1 MKDTYKSAKVIS
13 ASASDVTHPSNGQP
27 RPFVLYNGTA
37 GASITLTV
45 GGVSVQ
51 FKNVP
56 VGILEVEATRMTATT
71 STETI
76 ALWG

>member
-1 MKDTYKSAKVIS
+1 MRDTYKSAKKIS
-13 ASASDVTHPSNGQP
+13 ASPSEVTPPAGGRP

-51 FKNVP
+51 FLAVP
-56 VGILEVEATRMTATT
+56 VGILEVEATHMTATT